1 MTGATIAVATVIAVA
16 LAADVYH
23 WLSSRRGL
31 PRRRTT
37 PPRVEAIVVLGY
49 GNRGVRANA
58 VNRYRVRAGIRSI
71 DPRVPR
77 TVLVLSGG
85 AVHSSVPEARIM
97 ARYARERGYRGPIA
111 LETGSRSTREN
122 LREIIPLIEDA
133 DSIAIVS
140 NSPHAEMARAAL
152 AEQRPDLASRLR
164 RAADHRF
171 GEVLPFKILG
181 TVVSIRHRR
190 RLPPPE
196 EQPDDA

>member
-1 MTGATIAVATVIAVA
+1 
-16 LAADVYH
+16 
-23 WLSSRRGL
+23 
-31 PRRRTT
+31 
-37 PPRVEAIVVLGY
+37 
-49 GNRGVRANA
+49 
-58 VNRYRVRAGIRSI
+58 
-71 DPRVPR
+71 
-77 TVLVLSGG
+77 
-85 AVHSSVPEARIM
+85 VHSSVPEARIM

-133 DSIAIVS
+133 ESIAIVS